1 MTKVSE
7 VMMLEK
13 LILQMKTYEGLTLKQ
28 GQIVDKALRPW
39 MEALRDFYV
48 NKNKGVDKYGTV
60 KEDKVKSCVEGDPM
74 FETYKGEL
82 MEYLEMQVEL
92 GEPLLDGDWFP
103 ELRVSSEIA
112 SLAERVCL
120 IKEA

>member
-1 MTKVSE
+1 MTKISE
-7 VMMLEK
+7 AMMLEK

-39 MEALRDFYV
+39 MEALRDFYI
-48 NKNKGVDKYGTV
+48 NKNKGVDKYGV
-60 KEDKVKSCVEGDPM
+60 DKEGGKSCVEGDPM
-74 FETYKGEL
+74 FETYKAEL
-82 MEYLEMQVEL
+82 LEYLDMQVEL
-92 GEPLLDGDWFP
+92 GEPKLDGEWFP